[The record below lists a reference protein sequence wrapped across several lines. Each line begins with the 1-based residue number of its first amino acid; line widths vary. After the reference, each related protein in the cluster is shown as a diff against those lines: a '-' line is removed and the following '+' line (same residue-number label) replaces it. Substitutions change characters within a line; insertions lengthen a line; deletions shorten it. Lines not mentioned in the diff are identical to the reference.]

1 MASPFFDFLD
11 LFVFIDPDLEKVKH
25 QEINIPAP
33 VAKPIPI
40 VAPPPPMSAPPSTS
54 RLSPYVP
61 FVDDFTGEKWI
72 TLPNGNMIFV
82 TDKTPTRYQRSE
94 ISDEEIECIMVGL
107 FYIQFLDLKID
118 FLFKCL

>member
-1 MASPFFDFLD
+1 MAAQVNLRSISFPERPPIELRY
-11 LFVFIDPDLEKVKH
+11 PDLEKVKH

-33 VAKPIPI
+33 VVKPTPI

-94 ISDEEIECIMVGL
+94 ISDEEIECIMRGGPD
-107 FYIQFLDLKID
+107 I
-118 FLFKCL
+118 